1 MEYTLGLDFGTGSGR
16 ACILDVH
23 SGEMIAT
30 AVCAYE
36 GGSAGT
42 YVDKSNPL
50 VARQSPM
57 EYMRALEVAVKGA
70 VVDFT
75 AKGHSVEQI
84 IGIGVDATGSTPIP
98 VKENMQPLAEIPKFK
113 DNLNAYAWLWKDHT
127 AVDEAL
133 KITQKAEKTRP
144 EYLAKCGGTYSSE
157 WFWSKVWHC
166 LNVDKEVF
174 SEAYSWIEQSDFIP
188 ATLAGIDTIKNVKRN
203 VCAAGHKAMYS
214 ETWGGLPDKEFLSSL
229 DPALA
234 ELHDRLYDTAYTFD
248 EILGY
253 LSPEWS
259 QKLGIPEG
267 TPIAVGALDAH
278 VGAIGAGVGNGKF
291 VKIIGTS
298 TCDIM
303 AFPLSM
309 APDDFDGVA
318 GIVKGSVLPEN
329 VGIEAGQAAVG
340 DLLNWWVQHVLK
352 QDASYHTTLTE
363 RAVKLKAGESGLLA
377 LDWNNGNRNILGDQ
391 QLSGML
397 IGQTLV
403 TADHEIYRALIEA
416 TAFGALKIIRLVEEK
431 GIEIKEVIATG
442 GIGHKN
448 EMFMQ
453 IYADVLGY
461 PVKLVENPQTVAVGA
476 AMMAAIAVKKG
487 SEGFTNIDEAVAR
500 LSVSSEKEYLP
511 NKEEHSQYQQLFKLY
526 SELHDAFGKEGTSKP
541 LYHVMKDL
549 MDIRSIV
556 RNTIAT

>member
-23 SGEMIAT
+23 SGQMIAT
-30 AVCAYE
+30 AVCEFE
-36 GGSAGT
+36 GGVAGT
-42 YVDKSNPL
+42 YMDQNNPL

-57 EYMRALEVAVKGA
+57 EYMRSLEVAVKKA
-70 VVDFT
+70 IVDFV
-75 AKGHSVEQI
+75 AKGHAVDNI

-98 VKENMQPLAEIPKFK
+98 VKENMQPLASIAEFK

-127 AVDEAL
+127 AVEEAL
-133 KITQKAEKTRP
+133 KITERAAKDKP

-166 LNVDKEVF
+166 HNVDPEVF
-174 SEAYSWIEQSDFIP
+174 SAAHSWVEQSDFIP
-188 ATLAGIDTIKNVKRN
+188 ATLAGIDNVKKVKRN

-214 ETWGGLPDKEFLSSL
+214 ETWGGLPDKEFLASL

-234 ELHDRLYDTAYTFD
+234 ELRDRLYDTAHTFD
-248 EILGY
+248 EILGH
-253 LSPEWS
+253 LSPEWAER
-259 QKLGIPEG
+259 LGIPEG
-267 TPIAVGALDAH
+267 IPIAVGALDAH

-303 AFPLSM
+303 AFPADK
-309 APDDFDGVA
+309 APEDFDGVA
-318 GIVKGSVLPEN
+318 GIVNGSVLPGN
-329 VGIEAGQAAVG
+329 IGVEAGQAAVG
-340 DLLNWWVQHVLK
+340 DLLNWWVQRILGK
-352 QDASYHTTLTE
+352 DGSYHTILTQK
-363 RAVKLKAGESGLLA
+363 ASKLKAGESGLLA

-397 IGQTLV
+397 VGQTLA
-403 TADHEIYRALIEA
+403 TADYEIYRTLIEA
-416 TAFGALKIIRLVEEK
+416 TAFGALKIVRLVESQ

-476 AMMAAIAVKKG
+476 AIMAAIAVKKG
-487 SEGFTNIDEAVAR
+487 TKGFMNIDEAVDR
-500 LSVSSEKEYLP
+500 LSVASEKTYTP
-511 NKEEHSQYQQLFKLY
+511 NNEANAIYNRLFELY
-526 SELHDAFGKEGTSKP
+526 GKLHDTFGKQTKDN
-541 LYHVMKDL
+541 LYDVMKAL
-549 MDIRSIV
+549 IQIRSEV
-556 RNTIAT
+556 KK